1 MPINFFIATG
11 EITKKE
17 TLSMTLHKPT
27 GEENMYVQLGYSPLM
42 ILNHI
47 CGQVS
52 GSMYTDTINMIHT
65 SQQSTKYGLK

>member
-42 ILNHI
+42 I
-47 CGQVS
+47 
-52 GSMYTDTINMIHT
+52 
-65 SQQSTKYGLK
+65 